1 MTKENRLRPK
11 KRLPRIMRLLKRIRP
26 ASLPVTYRN
35 NRVVLFPDGPG
46 FFRSLHAAIRSAQ
59 NFILLEYYMIRA
71 DQTGYA
77 LAGELA
83 VAVERGVRVLLI
95 YDYIGCVE
103 TSPVFFKY
111 LSQRGIELIPFNKP
125 SFRRGVGWFDK
136 RDHRKMAVID
146 GNLAFLGGFNI
157 GDEYAG
163 VVALMD
169 CFRDVGFSVSG
180 KAVQE
185 LVSIFRET
193 WQMERGDFPD
203 LPDQPHPVPDK
214 AGHSRRHGQANVIIV
229 SGGPHHRSSYIRSA
243 FLLSIAS
250 ASEEIIIATPYF
262 VPGPRIIRSLLRA
275 TRRGVRVCLLL
286 PSRCDV
292 PLVSLLGRSY
302 YAALLKQ
309 GIEIYELKGKILHA
323 KIMLIDGE
331 RTVLGSANLDQ
342 RSFHRNFELNAI
354 IDSGAYGGQIRRL
367 LLDDFNCSQ
376 RIILKHHED
385 RGTLARILE
394 RVVNL
399 FSWFL

>member
-26 ASLPVTYRN
+26 ANLPVTYRN

-59 NFILLEYYMIRA
+59 HFILLEYYMICA

-77 LAGELA
+77 LAGELV

-95 YDYIGCVE
+95 YDYIGCVD
-103 TSPVFFKY
+103 TPPVFFKY
-111 LSQRGIELIPFNKP
+111 LSQRGVEIIPFNKP

-136 RDHRKMAVID
+136 RDHRKMTIID
-146 GNLAFLGGFNI
+146 GTLAFLGGFNI
-157 GDEYAG
+157 GDQYAG
-163 VVALMD
+163 VVAMMD

-185 LVSIFRET
+185 LVSIFCET
-193 WQMERGDFPD
+193 WQMERGEVPD
-203 LPDQPHPVPDK
+203 LPFFPQSGK
-214 AGHSRRHGQANVIIV
+214 GKTEANRCHGQANVIFV

-262 VPGPRIIRSLLRA
+262 VPGPRIIRSLIRA

-292 PLVSLLGRSY
+292 PLVSMLGRSY
-302 YAALLKQ
+302 YGILLKK
-309 GIEIYELKGKILHA
+309 GIEIYEFEGKILHA
-323 KIMLIDGE
+323 KVMLIDGE
-331 RTVLGSANLDQ
+331 QTVLGSANLDQ

-354 IDSGAYGGQIRRL
+354 IDSSTYGGQIRRL
-367 LLDDFNCSQ
+367 LLDDFSCSQ
-376 RIILKHHED
+376 RVILETHED
-385 RGTLARILE
+385 RGTVARVLE
-394 RVVNL
+394 RL
-399 FSWFL
+399 IDPFSWFL